1 VDNRTFG
8 AKKHRIFRNLWCVR
22 TTGVARNF
30 DWEGPK
36 LENFCDVILGESP
49 QRLAIFEKLLLK

>member
-1 VDNRTFG
+1 MINIQ
-8 AKKHRIFRNLWCVR
+8 H

-36 LENFCDVILGESP
+36 MEESCDINLVTYFGDVITMAS
-49 QRLAIFEKLLLK
+49 LK